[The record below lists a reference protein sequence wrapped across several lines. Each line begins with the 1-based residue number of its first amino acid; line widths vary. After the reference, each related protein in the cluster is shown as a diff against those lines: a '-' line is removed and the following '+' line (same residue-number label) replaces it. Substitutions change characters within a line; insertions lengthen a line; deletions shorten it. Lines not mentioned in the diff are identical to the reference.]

1 MKIAFNSF
9 VFRQTPE
16 SPYTHYDGSNEE
28 LLAKVNEAF
37 DRHGSLKGYRPG
49 VILVKVDPKDFY
61 TGFVTLQEGDELVGE
76 YKARREGEQPRQ
88 SIQVRRRDAKKVPC
102 DCVEVVLYHH
112 DTLAED
118 DNAETDAEWEIIA
131 INGFPTKYPTN
142 KAVPMDPMTLMH
154 NHFGSDGGT
163 ATGMSPEEFEE
174 ALRESFEFHKD
185 KGMLAEPCVRM

>member
-16 SPYTHYDGSNEE
+16 SPFTHYDGSNEE
-28 LLAKVNEAF
+28 LLSKVYEAF
-37 DRHGSLKGYRPG
+37 DRRGSLKGYRPG
-49 VILVKVDPKDFY
+49 VCLVRVNPKDFY

-76 YKARREGEQPRQ
+76 YTSRQEGEQPRQ

-102 DCVEVVLYHH
+102 GCVEVVLYHH

-131 INGFPTKYPTN
+131 INGYPTKYPTN
-142 KAVPMDPMTLMH
+142 KTVPMDPMTLMH

-163 ATGMSPEEFEE
+163 ATGMSSEEFEE
-174 ALRESFEFHKD
+174 ALRDSFEFHKD
-185 KGMLAEPCVRM
+185 KGLLKNPA